1 MQWSLAANGGFST
14 APAGKLVRP
23 VISDGEYGYAKVN
36 ATLQR
41 HDPGSLLSWFER
53 MIRTLKE
60 APEVGSGTCTH
71 VDVPAPTGLLV
82 HRADDATGT
91 MVFLHNLAREAGVVD
106 LSSLYPEADFPN
118 DVLAD
123 QEYPEPGKLDQ
134 LAVAGYGYRWLRL
147 CRKP

>member
-14 APAGKLVRP
+14 APAEKLVRP
-23 VISDGEYGYAKVN
+23 VITGGDYGYEKVN
-36 ATLQR
+36 VTVQR
-41 HDPGSLLSWFER
+41 HDTKSLLSWFER

-60 APEVGSGTCTH
+60 APEVGTGSCTH

-82 HRADDATGT
+82 HRADGATGT
-91 MVFLHNLAREAGVVD
+91 MLFLHNLAPDDCVVD

-123 QEYPEPGKLDQ
+123 QEYPEPGKFDQ
-134 LAVAGYGYRWLRL
+134 LTVAGHGYRWIRL